1 MKDGGSEQAIPAWMK
16 VKDMMVETW
25 FSTKRS
31 MRKFRHSTNPA
42 HFSEFQNQ
50 VVVMYD
56 LIREH
61 YLFDKKLIKRFPQ
74 LKEMDK
80 QIMGIKKGH
89 TPDWWMKRY
98 WEIGECL
105 FAMNIIKLTQY
116 TGDDD
121 DFAGTIDVPEVD
133 DD

>member
-1 MKDGGSEQAIPAWMK
+1 
-16 VKDMMVETW
+16 MV
-25 FSTKRS
+25 
-31 MRKFRHSTNPA
+31 
-42 HFSEFQNQ
+42 QNDIL
-50 VVVMYD
+50 VMYD

-61 YLFDKKLIKRFPQ
+61 YLFDKKLTKGHPQ
-74 LKEMDK
+74 LKELDK
-80 QIMGIKKGH
+80 HILGMKNNH
-89 TPDWWMKRY
+89 TPDWWMNRY
-98 WEIGECL
+98 REIGECL